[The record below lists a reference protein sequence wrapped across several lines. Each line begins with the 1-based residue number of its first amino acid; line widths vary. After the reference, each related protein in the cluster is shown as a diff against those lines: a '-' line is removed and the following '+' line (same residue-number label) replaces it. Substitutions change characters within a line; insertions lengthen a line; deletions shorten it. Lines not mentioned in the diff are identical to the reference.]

1 MMPFKN
7 CQKHTARTLPPD
19 ALGRCLSVC
28 LLHQPLRSMRGE
40 LLRERGSFAA
50 RSFFHGSESF
60 GSVNDIGLIAIS
72 GTDALTVVLLGRLM
86 LAV

>member
-1 MMPFKN
+1 
-7 CQKHTARTLPPD
+7 
-19 ALGRCLSVC
+19 
-28 LLHQPLRSMRGE
+28 MRGE